1 MINNPDTDVDPLLRP
16 LPDAQQA
23 LIRIVGEAV
32 LDTGAWPTYQYV
44 EAKLDDRGYDVD
56 AVFGGLPYITHNS
69 LTYSL
74 VRRDRTGRE
83 DEPVKLTIA
92 GMAHLP
98 WLASTVSMFIRV
110 VQALGTRR
118 QSATYEP
125 GRVITVEVPGS
136 VLIQNLDL
144 KHERLLDLLPEILKG
159 EPGTWH
165 GSTTGEGESWV
176 IQPSTFIRRFR
187 TVTDVHD
194 YVQRLRDWLFPAAP
208 AQAPGPVSPL
218 GVVTAF
224 DYLDVVWRLR
234 FGKKLVRLP
243 NAERVASLV
252 FEVSTPAEFVD
263 RLSAVGE
270 MIKGLDVEGTDD
282 GTLNKLEGFLPN
294 HLTADAM
301 DRVKQAITALR
312 KVTHLRNAGQHA
324 AVADRAAKALPGLGL
339 TFPITDY
346 QQAWWVVQQH
356 VVAALDVL
364 REELYATLP

>member
-1 MINNPDTDVDPLLRP
+1 MINPPDTDVDPLLRP
-16 LPDAQQA
+16 LSDAQQA

-32 LDTGAWPTYQYV
+32 LDTGAWPVYQYI
-44 EAKLDDRGYDVD
+44 EAKLEDLGYDVES
-56 AVFGGLPYITHNS
+56 VFGGLPYITHGS
-69 LTYSL
+69 LTYTL

-83 DEPVKLTIA
+83 GEPVKLTIA

-98 WLASTVSMFIRV
+98 SLASTISMFLRV

-118 QSATYEP
+118 QRAAYEP
-125 GRVITVEVPGS
+125 NQVITVEVPSS
-136 VLIQNLDL
+136 VLIENLDL
-144 KHERLLDLLPEILKG
+144 EHERLLDLLPEILQG

-165 GSTTGEGESWV
+165 GSITGEGESWV

-194 YVQRLRDWLFPAAP
+194 YVERLRDWLFPATPAP
-208 AQAPGPVSPL
+208 APEPVSPL
-218 GVVTAF
+218 GVVTAL

-234 FGKKLVRLP
+234 YGTKLVRLP
-243 NAERVASLV
+243 DAECVASLV

-270 MIKGLDVEGTDD
+270 MIKGLDVEGTEE
-282 GTLNKLEGFLPN
+282 GSLNRLEDFLPN
-294 HLTADAM
+294 HLAPDAM
-301 DRVKQAITALR
+301 DRVKQAIAVLR
-312 KVTHLRNAGQHA
+312 RVTHLRNAGQHA
-324 AVADRAAKALPGLGL
+324 GVAEKAVKALPALGL

-346 QQAWWVVQQH
+346 QQAWWVVQAH